1 MQQVYVIHKN
11 GKPLMPCH
19 SARARILLKRKQA
32 KVVRMI
38 PFTIQLTKDSEENIQ
53 EVTLGIDPGEFVG
66 ISVVSKKKVLY
77 EEVLKMRTDV
87 TQLITHRREMRR
99 NRRFRKTRYRKA
111 RFNNRKTQTEG
122 WISPTLRQ
130 KIETYKSTIDRLCKI
145 LPISKCVFEYT
156 SFDIQKLENPDIQ
169 SEQYQHGQMEGFE
182 NVKAFVRYR
191 DNYACQ
197 YCGKKNVK
205 LHVHH
210 IQFRSDGGSNR
221 PDNLI
226 TLCEQ
231 CHKDL
236 HNGKI
241 QLNIKKLKLYKAATH
256 LNILKDRL
264 YKLLCDKFGTK
275 NVRKTYGY
283 ITKYIR
289 LQHNLPKEH
298 YVDAR
303 VIAGGWNL
311 KNDKIYQSI
320 KLRRHNRK
328 LHDELY
334 RKDGTKRKIRLPYK
348 VFNYQAG
355 DIVFYNDKDYKN
367 MICYISSRNSVG
379 QFTFKNFNDIQIK
392 RSYKHAKL
400 IQHNNGYVIL

>member
-11 GKPLMPCH
+11 GKPLMPCYP
-19 SARARILLKRKQA
+19 ARARILLKRKQA

-38 PFTIQLTKDSEENIQ
+38 PFTIQLTKDSEENVQ
-53 EVTLGIDPGEFVG
+53 EVTLGIDPGESVG
-66 ISVVSKKKVLY
+66 ISVISKKKVLY

-87 TQLITHRREMRR
+87 TRLITHRREVRKT
-99 NRRFRKTRYRKA
+99 RRFRKTRYRKA
-111 RFNNRKTQTEG
+111 QFNNRKTQTKG
-122 WISPTLRQ
+122 WIAPTLRQ

-145 LPISKCVFEYT
+145 LPISKCIFEYT
-156 SFDIQKLENPDIQ
+156 SFDIQKLENPNIQ
-169 SEQYQHGQMEGFE
+169 DEQYQHGQMERFE
-182 NVKAFVRYR
+182 NVKAFVKWR
-191 DNYACQ
+191 DSYTCQ
-197 YCGKKNVK
+197 YCKKKNTK

-210 IQFRSDGGSNR
+210 VKFRSDGGSDR

-241 QLNIKKLKLYKAATH
+241 KLTNKKSKSYKAATH

-264 YKLLCDKFGTK
+264 YKLLCDKFVTE

-289 LQHNLPKEH
+289 LQHNLSKEH

-303 VIAGGWNL
+303 IIAGGWNL

-334 RKDGTKRKIRLPYK
+334 RKGSTKRKVRLPYK

-355 DIVFYNDKDYKN
+355 DVVLYNDKDYKN
-367 MICYISSRNSVG
+367 VICYISSRNSVG
-379 QFTFKNFNDIQIK
+379 QFTFKNFANIQIK
-392 RSYKHAKL
+392 RSYKHTKL
-400 IQHNNGYVIL
+400 IRHNNGYVIL